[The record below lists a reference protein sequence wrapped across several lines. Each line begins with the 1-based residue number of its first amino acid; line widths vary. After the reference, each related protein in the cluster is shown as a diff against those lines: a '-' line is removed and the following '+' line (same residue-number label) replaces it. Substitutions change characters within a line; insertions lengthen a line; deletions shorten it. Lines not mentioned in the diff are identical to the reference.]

1 MNNHS
6 APLIFYA
13 SNGEGIEDTL
23 WGLNESMNMALST
36 GQSTFVQTMF
46 VGVNTLHSYYDI
58 SLVVIKLI
66 ASQPLLYYL
75 NFTWWDF
82 EGYLVPW

>member
-58 SLVVIKLI
+58 YLVVIKLI